1 MAVKRTGQ
9 PSFVEALMPKGAGA
23 NAALDRLAGLVKW
36 YRFEKLIGHLRD
48 EGSPGRPGYPVLVL
62 FRAVLLQSLYGLSE
76 RELEEALG
84 DRLSFKRF
92 VGLSLEDATPD
103 HTVLNR
109 FRNQLVEQ
117 GLLEKLFGELDRQLE
132 NAGVILKRGTMLD
145 ATLIQAVSAP
155 PKADRPSNDPDA
167 RFAKRQGKSGSTF
180 GYKAHV
186 GVDEGSGLIRAVLT
200 TPANIND
207 TTPADALIRGD
218 EAVVWAD
225 AAYDTHARTGPAE
238 GGRQEAP
245 HRSSAQQ
252 TSPGTAAQA
261 QTLQPPHRA
270 PTSPGRNHLRYS
282 QTPHAADLHPLRR
295 SDQGDR
301 ASPARLDRLQHE
313 AVGHDRRVS
322 CPLRATTT
330 DLGRQLP
337 GPGHSLL
344 TSSASRAD
352 NATGPLWERVARRAA
367 ARRVRGSP
375 SASPTLIECAEA
387 TPHPALRA
395 TFSRKGRREEVRVAR
410 TLN

>member
-1 MAVKRTGQ
+1 MAVKQTGQ

-23 NAALDRLAGLVKW
+23 NVALDRLASLVKW

-117 GLLEKLFGELDRQLE
+117 GPLEKLFAELDRQLE

-155 PKADRPSNDPDA
+155 PKEDRPSNDPDA
-167 RFAKRQGKSGSTF
+167 RFTKRQGKSGSTF

-207 TTPADALIRGD
+207 TTPADELIRGD
-218 EAVVWAD
+218 EAAVWAD
-225 AAYDTHARTGPAE
+225 AAYDTHARRARLKAE
-238 GGRQEAP
+238 GKKPRIARRP
-245 HRSSAQQ
+245 NRH
-252 TSPGTAAQA
+252 
-261 QTLQPPHRA
+261 
-270 PTSPGRNHLRYS
+270 
-282 QTPHAADLHPLRR
+282 HPEL
-295 SDQGDR
+295 
-301 ASPARLDRLQHE
+301 PARLKRYNRLI
-313 AVGHDRRVS
+313 
-322 CPLRATTT
+322 
-330 DLGRQLP
+330 
-337 GPGHSLL
+337 
-344 TSSASRAD
+344 
-352 NATGPLWERVARRAA
+352 ARRRAQVETTFATLKRRMRLTCIRYVGLMKASGQVLLASIAFNMRRWATIAA
-367 ARRVRGSP
+367 
-375 SASPTLIECAEA
+375 
-387 TPHPALRA
+387 
-395 TFSRKGRREEVRVAR
+395 
-410 TLN
+410 